1 MKKHA
6 KLGMVGHVSHT
17 LFWELEAGKLEIQ
30 GQPWLHSKFEASM
43 NSMFLLS
50 HKIKSTKQLNIPQNK
65 EKDWR

>member
-30 GQPWLHSKFEASM
+30 IQPGWR
-43 NSMFLLS
+43 
-50 HKIKSTKQLNIPQNK
+50 QLKADWK
-65 EKDWR
+65 EKPENVLSKNDLPPCSYMD